1 LQRSFYVGEALREAD
16 IGAKLEHGV
25 LSLSIPKKDEKKL
38 PEKKVIM
45 IEG

>member
-1 LQRSFYVGEALREAD
+1 MIWLWRSTGIIPMMKLRISFRELTK
-16 IGAKLEHGV
+16 GTR
-25 LSLSIPKKDEKKL
+25 SKKDEKKL